1 MQEQANVSLSAVE
14 LQLVTDPGW
23 ILTKNG
29 IIQKVYDLFG
39 SLSASY
45 EALAKELAVPE
56 ELLLVPPKISR
67 GEQYKGLPYVML
79 DYPRCFGKEDVLAVR
94 TFFWWGNY
102 FSCTLHLKG
111 RYLKQYAGVV
121 EEAISNGELQGF
133 YINTSNEE
141 WNHDVNESM
150 QPITIADKRK
160 PVQEDLIKISGICSL
175 QQWNEA
181 ADVLRQQFQLYL
193 KLMKS

>member
-45 EALAKELAVPE
+45 VALAKELAVPE
-56 ELLLVPPKISR
+56 ELLLMPPKISR

-94 TFFWWGNY
+94 TFF
-102 FSCTLHLKG
+102 
-111 RYLKQYAGVV
+111 
-121 EEAISNGELQGF
+121 
-133 YINTSNEE
+133 
-141 WNHDVNESM
+141 
-150 QPITIADKRK
+150 
-160 PVQEDLIKISGICSL
+160 
-175 QQWNEA
+175 
-181 ADVLRQQFQLYL
+181 
-193 KLMKS
+193 

>member
-14 LQLVTDPGW
+14 MQLVTDPGW

-39 SLSASY
+39 SLSTSY
-45 EALAKELAVPE
+45 MEMAKELAVPE
-56 ELLLVPPKISR
+56 ELLTVPPKISR
-67 GEQYKGLPYVML
+67 GEQYRGLPYVML
-79 DYPRCFGKEDVLAVR
+79 DYPRCFGKDDVLAIR

-111 RYLKQYAGVV
+111 SYLKQYAGAVAK
-121 EEAISNGELQGF
+121 AISNGELQGF
-133 YINTSNEE
+133 YINASMDE

-150 QPITIADKRK
+150 RPVTITDNNK
-160 PVQEDLIKISGICSL
+160 PVQEDLIKISGVCSL

-181 ADVLRQQFQLYL
+181 ADVLRQQFQLYIT
-193 KLMKS
+193 LMKS

>member
-29 IIQKVYDLFG
+29 IIQKVYHLFG

-45 EALAKELAVPE
+45 VASAKELAVPE

-79 DYPRCFGKEDVLAVR
+79 DYPRCFGRDDVLAIR
-94 TFFWWGNY
+94 TFFWWGHY

-111 RYLKQYAGVV
+111 SYLRQYAGAV
-121 EEAISNGELQGF
+121 ETAISNGELQCF
-133 YINTSNEE
+133 YINAAKDE
-141 WNHDVNESM
+141 WNHDINESM
-150 QPITIADKRK
+150 RLITGNDKNR
-160 PVQEDLIKISGICSL
+160 PAQEDLIKIAGICPL

-181 ADVLRQQFQLYL
+181 AAVLSKQFQLYL
-193 KLMKS
+193 RLVKS

>member
-29 IIQKVYDLFG
+29 IIQKVYHLFG

-45 EALAKELAVPE
+45 VASAKELAVPE

-79 DYPRCFGKEDVLAVR
+79 DYPRCFGRDDVLAIR
-94 TFFWWGNY
+94 TFFWWGHY

-111 RYLKQYAGVV
+111 SYLRQYAGAV
-121 EEAISNGELQGF
+121 ETAISNGELQGF
-133 YINTSNEE
+133 YINAAKDE

-150 QPITIADKRK
+150 RLITGNDKNR
-160 PVQEDLIKISGICSL
+160 PAQEDLIKIAGICPL

-181 ADVLRQQFQLYL
+181 AAVLSKQFQLYL
-193 KLMKS
+193 RLVKS

>member
-29 IIQKVYDLFG
+29 IIEKVYHLFG

-45 EALAKELAVPE
+45 VAMAKELALPE
-56 ELLLVPPKISR
+56 ELLQVPPKISR

-79 DYPRCFGKEDVLAVR
+79 DYPRCFGRDDVLAIR
-94 TFFWWGNY
+94 TFFWWGHY

-111 RYLKQYAGVV
+111 SYLKQYAGAV
-121 EEAISNGELQGF
+121 EKAISNGELQGF
-133 YINTSNEE
+133 YINASTEE

-150 QPITIADKRK
+150 RLITSSDKNK
-160 PVQEDLIKISGICSL
+160 PVQEDLIKITGICSL

-181 ADVLRQQFQLYL
+181 ADLLIKQFQLYL
-193 KLMKS
+193 RLMKA